1 MQGSSRG
8 HQDFRWFGGGAPADV
23 TGIRAPIKIR
33 KDGALCDA
41 SSYPG
46 ALDTKWIAIEDTT
59 SSGCATGTCIVQIG
73 EYS

>member
-1 MQGSSRG
+1 M
-8 HQDFRWFGGGAPADV
+8 